1 MERKK
6 ILALDQARNDALRCV
21 KFRFVSSPLQGKT
34 TLQNAEQKCGSVHK
48 LKFGL
53 RVKSRSPDMDNRT
66 TTMNK
71 TSEKKNLMNTLSLR
85 YLFPMMLIVLA
96 VFMAACDRGGSLFVG
111 SGGGATTPTA
121 VVNQWTWEG
130 GSNTAAAHGV
140 YGTPGKPVS
149 SGPMQAVTAGFARAI
164 M

>member
-1 MERKK
+1 MSIK
-6 ILALDQARNDALRCV
+6 V
-21 KFRFVSSPLQGKT
+21 LQGQT
-34 TLQNAEQKCGSVHK
+34 TLQNAEQKCGPAHK

-53 RVKSRSPDMDNRT
+53 RVKSRSPDVDNRT

-71 TSEKKNLMNTLSLR
+71 TSEKKNLMNTLALCH
-85 YLFPMMLIVLA
+85 LFPMMLIVVA
-96 VFMAACDRGGSLFVG
+96 AFMAACDGDGSPFVG

-140 YGTPGKPVS
+140 YGTPGTPLS
-149 SGPMQAVTAGFARAI
+149 SGPMRAVTAGSARAI